1 MADFMLLGLFD
12 NATIAADVIQ
22 EVQELGIDDDQVTVL
37 SNVPYAAQVL
47 GRKKPRQLF
56 LPFVLGGLLLG
67 ILLAGFLVV
76 GTPILYKIRVGGQA
90 YTPAPPSLFVFFEVV
105 SLSVI
110 LVAFVGFLV
119 ETRLPKLAR
128 QMYDERITDGYIG
141 LEVKA
146 PDSTAEKVVA
156 IFEAHHAHVV
166 KREDA
171 ADFPP
176 PGIRAPLFWGGLG
189 LGGLLLV
196 VVPLLFSYQV
206 IRVPWINNMKNTI
219 VTGSQEGPRRAAP
232 PEAVPIQGP
241 RLINGQPASLP
252 LPASTTS
259 VERGKAL
266 FDVTCSPCHGVDG
279 KGDGLVAQKY
289 LPETA
294 DLTSPD
300 IQSLTDNQIFLV
312 ITNGKNRMPSWQEN
326 LSPGDTW
333 DIINYIRTLG
343 QASGGASQ

>member
-12 NATIAADVIQ
+12 NATITADVIE
-22 EVQELGIDDDQVTVL
+22 EVRELGITDDQITVM

-56 LPFVLGGLLLG
+56 LPFVLGGALLG
-67 ILLAGFLVV
+67 IVLSLFLVV
-76 GTPILYKIRVGGQA
+76 GTPILYKIKVGAQA
-90 YTPAPPSLFVFFEVV
+90 YTPAPPSLFVSFEVIA
-105 SLSVI
+105 LSII
-110 LVAFVGFLV
+110 LVAFVGFLL
-119 ETRLPKLAR
+119 ESRLPKLTR

-146 PDSTAEKVVA
+146 PDTAAEKVVA
-156 IFEAHHAHVV
+156 VFEAHHAHVV

-171 ADFPP
+171 AEFPS
-176 PGIRAPLFWGGLG
+176 PGIRVPLFWGGLG
-189 LGGLLLV
+189 LAGLLLV
-196 VVPLLFSYQV
+196 VVPLLFTYQV
-206 IRVPWINNMKNTI
+206 IRIPWINGMNNTI

-232 PEAVPIQGP
+232 PESVPIQGP
-241 RLINGQPASLP
+241 RLINGQPATLP
-252 LPASTTS
+252 LPVTATS
-259 VERGKAL
+259 IERGKTL
-266 FDVTCSPCHGVDG
+266 YDVFCSPCHGADG

-294 DLTSPD
+294 DLTSPN
-300 IQSLTDNQIFLV
+300 IQSLTDNEIFLV

-333 DIINYIRTLG
+333 DIINYVRTLG
-343 QASGGASQ
+343 QASGAASQ